1 MKKEDYKNY
10 KLHLEPSYP
19 KFGVNTTIYDPLK
32 IPKEVVIETNHIT
45 IKHKDL
51 GFDIDVDTKQ
61 IEELHRIIIN
71 GVSFIREK

>member
-1 MKKEDYKNY
+1 MKKEDYE
-10 KLHLEPSYP
+10 LHLEPRFS
-19 KFGVNTTIYDPLK
+19 VCDVE

-61 IEELHRIIIN
+61 IEELHRIVIN
-71 GVSFIREK
+71 GVSFIREN

>member
-1 MKKEDYKNY
+1 MKKEDYK
-10 KLHLEPSYP
+10 LHMEPRLS
-19 KFGVNTTIYDPLK
+19 VCDVE

-61 IEELHRIIIN
+61 IEELLL
-71 GVSFIREK
+71 